1 MRRLDVLVKK
11 PLGVDPGQTDDDTQ
25 GNAQTI
31 GDREASAREGI
42 KGQSASDLQAALR
55 DFAAE
60 ESLGLGKIAQ
70 PLRVALTGRTVSPS
84 VFDMMEILG
93 RDESLARIRD
103 CEKALEKAG

>member
-1 MRRLDVLVKK
+1 LTSRLHNVSW
-11 PLGVDPGQTDDDTQ
+11 T
-25 GNAQTI
+25 
-31 GDREASAREGI
+31 ASE
-42 KGQSASDLQAALR
+42 LQAAVR